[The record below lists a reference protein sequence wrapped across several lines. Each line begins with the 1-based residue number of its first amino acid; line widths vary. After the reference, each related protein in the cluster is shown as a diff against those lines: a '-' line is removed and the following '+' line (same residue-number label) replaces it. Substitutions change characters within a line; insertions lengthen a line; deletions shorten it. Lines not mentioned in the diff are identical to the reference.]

1 MDKEKI
7 LEAMAHID
15 PALVEEADRPAV
27 RRTGWRRA
35 ALIAACLCLLLAGTA
50 AAAAAGGAGMRVIRM
65 FNSEESLVK
74 YGHDESYSGYEI
86 VGGAAYIPAD
96 SLSEEVNRL
105 ALEHPRETTFKAFA
119 RWEFAEEFIG
129 RNLLDNPL
137 FDKAPNGTRYTDVT
151 ETEWGSCLLMVGAS
165 AEGLTSV
172 NAITS
177 YRIGSLAGGQEQV
190 EVELRADLYTDIY
203 AKMGEGRAEDEK
215 HTWKKRY
222 FPDGAEII
230 QEDYTTP
237 DGLETIIF
245 QVKAKPAFYAAVF
258 SLNGVR
264 FEITASHMDDV
275 YALETLKAA
284 LDACTVLSCTE

>member
-15 PALVEEADRPAV
+15 PALVEEADRPAA
-27 RRTGWRRA
+27 RWLEWRRP
-35 ALIAACLCLLLAGTA
+35 ALIAACLCLILAGTA
-50 AAAAAGGAGMRVIRM
+50 VAAGIPGIRVSRI
-65 FNSEESLVK
+65 FDGEKPAAEF
-74 YGHDESYSGYEI
+74 GHDTSYSGYEI
-86 VGGAAYIPAD
+86 VGGMACIPAD

-137 FDKAPNGTRYTDVT
+137 FDEAPNGTRYTDVT
-151 ETEWGSCLLMVGAS
+151 ETEWGSCLLMVDAS

-177 YRIGSLAGGQEQV
+177 YRIGRSDGGKGP
-190 EVELRADLYTDIY
+190 VELEVCAELCTDLY
-203 AKMGEGRAEDEK
+203 AKLKEGQPEDEA
-215 HTWKKRY
+215 TWRKRY
-222 FPDGAEII
+222 FPDGGEIE
-230 QEDYTTP
+230 QENYVTP
-237 DGLETIIF
+237 DGLEAVIF
-245 QVKAKPAFYAAVF
+245 QIETRPASYAASF

>member
-1 MDKEKI
+1 MDREKI
-7 LEAMAHID
+7 MEAMAHID
-15 PALVEEADRPAV
+15 PALVEEADRPAP
-27 RRTGWRRA
+27 RRTGWSRS

-65 FNSEESLVK
+65 FNSEES
-74 YGHDESYSGYEI
+74 YSGYEI

-96 SLSEEVNRL
+96 SLSDEINQL
-105 ALEHPRETTFKAFA
+105 ALEHPGETSFKAFA

-137 FDKAPNGTRYTDVT
+137 FDKAPSGTRYTDVT

-177 YRIGSLAGGQEQV
+177 YRIGRLDGGQEQV

-203 AKMGEGRAEDEK
+203 AKMGEGQAEDEK

-222 FPDGAEII
+222 FPDGAEIV

-245 QVKAKPAFYAAVF
+245 QVKAKPTLYAALF

-264 FEITASHMDDV
+264 FEITASHSTDSV
-275 YALETLKAA
+275 LTLETLKAV
-284 LDACTVLSCTE
+284 LDACTVAS